1 MRSLQ
6 QLGDLTGRKAVI
18 TGAAGHIGLAAGE
31 TLIELGADLAL
42 LDLDERSLSKRAAE
56 LGKNL
61 KNEPL
66 AIACDLHD
74 ESSTRRVIADVTE
87 KLSGLDI
94 LVHCAAYVGT
104 TKAHGWAV
112 PFDKQSVEAWD
123 NALRVN
129 LTSAFVMVQEGSDAL
144 SYSGHG
150 SVIFMGSI
158 YGMVGPDMGL
168 YEDTDMAHPAAYP
181 ASKGGLL
188 QLTRYLSTVLAP
200 KVRVNSISPGGVW
213 RGQPDNFHQR
223 YKSRTP
229 MARMAVEEDLKGAIA
244 YLASDLSSYVTGQ
257 NICVD
262 GGWMAW

>member
-6 QLGDLTGRKAVI
+6 QLADLSGRKALV
-18 TGAAGHIGLAAGE
+18 TGGAGHIGLAAGE
-31 TLIELGADLAL
+31 ALIEMGADLAL
-42 LDLDERSLSKRAAE
+42 LDLDEHAVLKRAAE
-56 LGKNL
+56 LGQNL
-61 KNEPL
+61 DNTPL
-66 AIACDLHD
+66 AMACDLHD
-74 ESSTRRVIADVTE
+74 EASTRKVIAEATE
-87 KLSGLDI
+87 QLRGLDI

-104 TKAHGWAV
+104 TQAQGWAA
-112 PFDKQSVEAWD
+112 PFEEQSVEAWD

-144 SYSGHG
+144 ASSGHG
-150 SVIFMGSI
+150 SVIFLGSI

-168 YEDTDMAHPAAYP
+168 YEGTKMAHPAAYP

-200 KVRVNSISPGGVW
+200 RVRVNAISPGGVW
-213 RGQPDNFHQR
+213 RSQPEKFHER
-223 YKSRTP
+223 YKARAP
-229 MARMAVEEDLKGAIA
+229 LGRMAVEEDLKGAVA

-262 GGWMAW
+262 GGWTAW